1 MVERQKIISMYRID
15 GYSKRRISREM
26 NCSHNTV
33 DSIIS
38 SYESTLSGSDP
49 DEALTELLSIKPS
62 YNFSSRYP
70 CKLTSEIAREIDY
83 CLKKNEQKKALGMRK
98 QCMLKKGIHD
108 YMKEKGYLAFNRW
121 NEIIEDKVLVASM
134 VDRLTHKA
142 FLVNMSGKSY
152 RLKETQKIIQN
163 KA

>member
-1 MVERQKIISMYRID
+1 MYRID

-38 SYESTLSGSDP
+38 SYESALSGSDP

-108 YMKEKGYLAFNRW
+108 YMTLIPQHYYKIF
-121 NEIIEDKVLVASM
+121 
-134 VDRLTHKA
+134 
-142 FLVNMSGKSY
+142 FLS
-152 RLKETQKIIQN
+152 T
-163 KA
+163 